1 MSWQNIL
8 VGVQASEFVGHTLLV
23 ASAIV
28 SALLTEALTSKK
40 ESTPGTPNQDR
51 GPNKVLSAI
60 GLALTCLVIF
70 VIEFVAVFAL
80 VFAFAVYALQ
90 VLPQG
95 ENILILLRKIVSFCG
110 VSLMIPFVTAMAAGV
125 LSRSFKA
132 VRSKAALCIFLA
144 LTVLLSSV
152 EFFLSAFQWVQ
163 RPNLPLPAEAVS
175 YIVNSRLRV
184 YPFALSGDELGRI
197 GDGSELL
204 ISETNDVPPPNA
216 GDGNPSG
223 ADTQPVE
230 YEEPNSLSG
239 YINAIFDG
247 TYAPGM
253 GKLDYLHKAYEY
265 YQAGQYTNS
274 DYFYIGVMWK
284 WIYNYF
290 YDFSEAG
297 LTSRQCLE
305 EALAAY
311 EKAEQRNGESAALYN
326 NIAVVYAVLND
337 WEEVRI
343 FVKRALE
350 ISSTE
355 GSALSNFKSW
365 IQSWVGSEPYSSLME
380 DASTVLLYE
389 QNLSMYILYGACAV
403 AENTNL
409 SDAYDLLCAADDYYQ
424 GKSAMVKILRCICA
438 DLTGQDESRLLNEIY
453 TLERTKPLTSTEELY
468 LIRYLFA
475 TNRYEELWG
484 YIAKIGSDTGPSL
497 NAELAAIKASW
508 YFRNQSSGYFSQED
522 AEQLL
527 EWIKARLE
535 SLPGQSEERQLLL
548 LAQMLLQSCL
558 GEMDDIGIEPDV
570 LGEAS
575 DLEYA
580 LIAVKAFNSGKYQE
594 AIDACERFF
603 DLIKT
608 ESEPSDDGGM
618 SWQQLTPQEQL
629 TLSYHI
635 QLVLAYSHFEYAE
648 IYCWKESDEWTAH
661 MDAAE
666 RECAAFEQSS
676 KSLLYIGEQFK
687 ILQDN
692 IDKEHGRIPK
702 DPDETPIIIVS

>member
-8 VGVQASEFVGHTLLV
+8 VDIQASEFVGHTLLV

-28 SALLTEALTSKK
+28 SALLTEALTSKQG
-40 ESTPGTPNQDR
+40 SNPGTSNQDR
-51 GPNKVLSAI
+51 HQSKVLSAL
-60 GLALTCLVIF
+60 GLALTCLLIF

-80 VFAFAVYALQ
+80 VFAFVVYIAQ

-95 ENILILLRKIVSFCG
+95 ENILILFRKIVSFCG
-110 VSLMIPFVTAMAAGV
+110 TSLAIPLLMSMVAGV
-125 LSRSFKA
+125 ISRSFRV
-132 VRSKAALCIFLA
+132 VRSKAMLCIFLA
-144 LTVLLSSV
+144 LTILLSSI

-163 RPNLPLPAEAVS
+163 RPNLPLPVEAVS
-175 YIVNSRLRV
+175 YIVNSRLRI
-184 YPFALSGDELGRI
+184 YPFALSGDELERI

-204 ISETNDVPPPNA
+204 ISETDDVPPQN
-216 GDGNPSG
+216 GGNENPSG
-223 ADTQPVE
+223 TDTQPVV

-239 YINAIFDG
+239 YINAIFYG
-247 TYAPGM
+247 NYAPQM
-253 GKLDYLHKAYEY
+253 GRLNYLHKAYEY
-265 YQAGQYTNS
+265 YQDGRYS
-274 DYFYIGVMWK
+274 RDDYFNIGAMWD
-284 WIYNYF
+284 WIYDYYF
-290 YDFSEAG
+290 DFSSIG
-297 LTSRQCLE
+297 LTAEQCLE
-305 EALAAY
+305 EALNAY
-311 EKAEQRNGESAALYN
+311 RQAMQYGGESARLYN
-326 NIAVVYAVLND
+326 NMAVSYFKLND
-337 WEEVRI
+337 REEVRRC
-343 FVKRALE
+343 VKRALE
-350 ISSTE
+350 IN
-355 GSALSNFKSW
+355 SADGNALPNYSFW
-365 IQSWVGSEPYSSLME
+365 VQRWVGSEPYDLLMD

-403 AENTNL
+403 AENANL
-409 SDAYDLLCAADDYYQ
+409 SDAYDFLCNADNYYQ

-438 DLTGQDESRLLNEIY
+438 DLMGRDESQLLNEIY
-453 TLERTKPLTSTEELY
+453 ALERSQVLTPTEELY
-468 LIRYLFA
+468 LIRYLFT

-484 YIAKIGSDTGPSL
+484 YIAKIGSDTGPTL

-527 EWIKARLE
+527 EWVETHLE
-535 SLPGQSEERQLLL
+535 SLPRQSEERQLLL

-558 GEMDDIGIEPDV
+558 GKMEDIGIEPDG
-570 LGEAS
+570 LKEAS

-580 LIAVKAFNSGKYQE
+580 LIAVKAFNSGNYQE
-594 AIDACERFF
+594 AINACESFF

-608 ESEPSDDGGM
+608 ESEASNDGRM
-618 SWQQLTPQEQL
+618 SWQQLTSQEQL

-635 QLVLAYSHFEYAE
+635 QLVLAYSHFEYAGM
-648 IYCWKESDEWTAH
+648 CWKGSDEWAAH
-661 MDAAE
+661 MEAAE

-702 DPDETPIIIVS
+702 EPDATPVIIVA